1 MAPRVIE
8 PLLLVMVAIITTQ
21 LLGCEPP
28 PATQEVRPQ
37 ASPTIRP
44 TLPMPT
50 LAHYEKEGAAEIVQ
64 FLGVVER
71 INGDQDWDP
80 GLVVRTDLAG
90 ALGISVQ
97 VIWADPVDSSGPWFL
112 IHCKGRRKSLST
124 EPRTGITQME
134 VTIDRLGPSVA
145 GYMAL
150 DGIKVNQ
157 SVDGSDAHQFPA
169 VIWDVETG
177 EILFENILGTPP
189 SDEEICPPGMTD
201 RNRRV
206 HP

>member
-64 FLGVVER
+64 FLEIWPESGVGRV
-71 INGDQDWDP
+71 
-80 GLVVRTDLAG
+80 
-90 ALGISVQ
+90 
-97 VIWADPVDSSGPWFL
+97 SGYTW
-112 IHCKGRRKSLST
+112 S
-124 EPRTGITQME
+124 
-134 VTIDRLGPSVA
+134 
-145 GYMAL
+145 
-150 DGIKVNQ
+150 
-157 SVDGSDAHQFPA
+157 HQA
-169 VIWDVETG
+169 
-177 EILFENILGTPP
+177 
-189 SDEEICPPGMTD
+189 
-201 RNRRV
+201 
-206 HP
+206 